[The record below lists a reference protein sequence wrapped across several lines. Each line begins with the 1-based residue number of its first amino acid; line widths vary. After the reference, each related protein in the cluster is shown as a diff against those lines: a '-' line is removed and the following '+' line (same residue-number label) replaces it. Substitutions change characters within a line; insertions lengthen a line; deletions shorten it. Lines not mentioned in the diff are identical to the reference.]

1 MDGTEVAIKI
11 IYPWLRKDLSSDFAV
26 FRMMGDQIQPGGE
39 HLWDVLFMG
48 DQIQPGGEH
57 LWDVLFMG
65 DQIQPGGEHLWDVL
79 FMGDQI
85 QPGPST
91 LNPKPKLNSKCITFH
106 IKNRRDIS
114 LL

>member
-48 DQIQPGGEH
+48 DQIQPG
-57 LWDVLFMG
+57 
-65 DQIQPGGEHLWDVL
+65 P
-79 FMGDQI
+79 
-85 QPGPST
+85 
-91 LNPKPKLNSKCITFH
+91 
-106 IKNRRDIS
+106 
-114 LL
+114 